1 MRACW
6 SSPRSGSHS
15 TRWLRSNELFRSLA
29 SRRPSCKRRAD
40 ESARSSLAAG
50 MARHKP
56 RPFVD
61 TNVLYSGLYSSRGA
75 PAELL
80 KRHADGKLTIVISR
94 QVLEELV
101 RTVRNKAPQLA
112 LL

>member
-1 MRACW
+1 
-6 SSPRSGSHS
+6 
-15 TRWLRSNELFRSLA
+15 
-29 SRRPSCKRRAD
+29 
-40 ESARSSLAAG
+40 

-101 RTVRNKAPQLA
+101 RTVPPTWLPDHRKRFAIRLLDQRLRWLKRQL
-112 LL
+112 